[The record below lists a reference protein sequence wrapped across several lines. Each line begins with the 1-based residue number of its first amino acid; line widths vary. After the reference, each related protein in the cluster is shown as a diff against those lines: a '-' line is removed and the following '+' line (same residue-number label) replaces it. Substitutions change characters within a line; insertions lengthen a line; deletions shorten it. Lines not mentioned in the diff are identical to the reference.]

1 MEQLT
6 PENVLSAQH
15 GAWLTH
21 PCTVQLIK
29 NLHGH
34 KDTFIKTLSA
44 GAGNTSESEI
54 SFRLYAYGIRTV
66 DAVLAMVT
74 STTKFIEQSK
84 K

>member
-15 GAWLTH
+15 GSWLTH

-29 NLHGH
+29 NLNSHR
-34 KDTFIKTLSA
+34 DSFIKTLSA
-44 GAGNTSESEI
+44 GAGNTAEPEV

-66 DAVLAMVT
+66 DAALAMIT

>member
-1 MEQLT
+1 MEQLS

-29 NLHGH
+29 NLQTHREQ
-34 KDTFIKTLSA
+34 FIKTLSL
-44 GAGNTSESEI
+44 GAGNTSEPEVA
-54 SFRLYAYGIRTV
+54 FRLHAYGIRTT
-66 DAVLAMVT
+66 DAIISMVT